1 MVMMILIDLSRH
13 LEIVLLLEK
22 VKIVL
27 KDLMILQLRDM
38 KI

>member
-1 MVMMILIDLSRH
+1 MMILIDLSRH

>member
-27 KDLMILQLRDM
+27 KDLMILLLRDM

>member
-1 MVMMILIDLSRH
+1 MMILTDLSKH

-22 VKIVL
+22 VKTVL
-27 KDLMILQLRDM
+27 NDLMILQLRDM

>member
-1 MVMMILIDLSRH
+1 MMILIDLSRH

-22 VKIVL
+22 VKTVL
-27 KDLMILQLRDM
+27 NDLMILQLRDM